1 MKSEAAAAMLDYHPR
16 DWRETLAESVQYL
29 VDNGHRMPLP
39 FGVPE
44 LPLRPLPGRERRAK
58 L

>member
-1 MKSEAAAAMLDYHPR
+1 MLDYRPR
-16 DWRETLAESVQYL
+16 DWRDTLAESVQYL
-29 VDNGHRMPLP
+29 ADNGHRMPLP

-44 LPLRPLPGRERRAK
+44 LPLRPLHPLPGRERRAK

>member
-1 MKSEAAAAMLDYHPR
+1 MLDYRPR
-16 DWRETLAESVQYL
+16 DWRDTLADSVQYL
-29 VDNGHRMPLP
+29 ADNGHRMPLP